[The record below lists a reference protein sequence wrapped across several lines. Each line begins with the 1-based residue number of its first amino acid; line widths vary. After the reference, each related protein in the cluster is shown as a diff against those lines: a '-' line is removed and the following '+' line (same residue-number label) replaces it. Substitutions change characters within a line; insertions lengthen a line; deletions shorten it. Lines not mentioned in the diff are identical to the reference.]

1 MQTFCIYTDFLFYTW
16 RDHHHAYL
24 IFWWLH
30 PKSAFKFC
38 LQIYLL
44 AIAISLS
51 INKLKN
57 CELSYSFEWC
67 LFNDQ
72 AVIIYLNLIK
82 ILLYTCICIYLF
94 DNLFRRIHH
103 GSLCQSHSAR
113 PWRCTVHLH
122 TATGCHFHISC
133 LIKQNK
139 GGTVI
144 HTVNVVKKK
153 WIAQFSWEKKSKEN
167 KTE

>member
-57 CELSYSFEWC
+57 CELHVSYSFEWC
-67 LFNDQ
+67 LFNDSKNTVVVQ
-72 AVIIYLNLIK
+72 KPSGYHIFKSDKNLIVYMYMH
-82 ILLYTCICIYLF
+82 LPVWQSF
-94 DNLFRRIHH
+94 SSDPSWQ
-103 GSLCQSHSAR
+103 SLSKSQRQTLEMHCPLAHCHWVPFSHFLSD
-113 PWRCTVHLH
+113 
-122 TATGCHFHISC
+122 
-133 LIKQNK
+133 
-139 GGTVI
+139 
-144 HTVNVVKKK
+144 
-153 WIAQFSWEKKSKEN
+153 
-167 KTE
+167 KTK